1 MSPNLQSAEYL
12 LIIIHGM
19 GVVRAGQWS
28 RKYSH
33 KDFLFVLTI
42 FLVTLRLIINENLH
56 IGSQLDYIQR
66 ALGQDYSVLVTN
78 TNQNIDESSSS
89 IPGSRPLPIRVSIFF
104 N

>member
-1 MSPNLQSAEYL
+1 
-12 LIIIHGM
+12 M

-33 KDFLFVLTI
+33 KDFFLFILII
-42 FLVTLRLIINENLH
+42 FLVTFRLIINENLH

-66 ALGQDYSVLVTN
+66 ALGQGYSVLVTN

-89 IPGSRPLPIRVSIFF
+89 IPGSRPLPIRVGIFF
-104 N
+104 D